1 MNQTVITLTELA
13 ERWGVAQN
21 SVRNMEQDGKLHRLK
36 YMPGCRYSMAE
47 VYQLESIGLAAKGL
61 TAWERK
67 QKDEEIASLR
77 QQVSELQGRLAKVMA
92 IAQGGAP

>member
-1 MNQTVITLTELA
+1 MQTVITLTELA
-13 ERWGVAQN
+13 ERWGVAPN
-21 SVRNMEQDGKLHRLK
+21 SVRNMEQDGKLHRLQ

-67 QKDEEIASLR
+67 QKDDEIASLR

-92 IAQGGAP
+92 IAQGGAL

>member
-1 MNQTVITLTELA
+1 MQTVIPLTELA
-13 ERWGVAQN
+13 ERWGVAPN
-21 SVRNMEQDGKLHRLK
+21 SVRNMEQDGKLHRLQ

-67 QKDEEIASLR
+67 QKDDEIASLR

>member
-1 MNQTVITLTELA
+1 MQTVITLTELA

-21 SVRNMEQDGKLHRLK
+21 SIRNMEQDGKLHRLQN
-36 YMPGCRYSMAE
+36 MPGCRYSMAE
-47 VYQLESIGLAAKGL
+47 VYQLENIGLAAKGL

-92 IAQGGAP
+92 IAQGGAL

>member
-1 MNQTVITLTELA
+1 MQTVITLTELA
-13 ERWGVAQN
+13 ERWGVAPN
-21 SVRNMEQDGKLHRLK
+21 SVRNMEAEGTLHRLPH
-36 YMPGCRYSMAE
+36 MPGCRYSMAE

-67 QKDEEIASLR
+67 QKDDEIASLR

>member
-1 MNQTVITLTELA
+1 MQTVITLTELA
-13 ERWGVAQN
+13 ERWGVAPN
-21 SVRNMEQDGKLHRLK
+21 SVRNMEQDGKLHRLQ

-67 QKDEEIASLR
+67 QLEEKLKAQDELIAR
-77 QQVSELQGRLAKVMA
+77 YERER
-92 IAQGGAP
+92 AQMRALLMGGAP

>member
-1 MNQTVITLTELA
+1 MQTVITLTELA
-13 ERWGVAQN
+13 ARWGVAPN
-21 SVRNMEQDGKLHRLK
+21 SVRNMEQDGKLHRLQ

-67 QKDEEIASLR
+67 QKDDEIASLR

>member
-1 MNQTVITLTELA
+1 MQTVITLTELA

-21 SVRNMEQDGKLHRLK
+21 SIRNMEQDGKLHRLQ

-67 QKDEEIASLR
+67 QKDDEIASLR

-92 IAQGGAP
+92 IAQGGAL

>member
-1 MNQTVITLTELA
+1 MQTVITLTELA
-13 ERWGVAQN
+13 ERWGVAPN
-21 SVRNMEQDGKLHRLK
+21 SVRNMEQDGKLHRLQ

-67 QKDEEIASLR
+67 QKDDEIASLR

>member
-1 MNQTVITLTELA
+1 MQTVITLTELA
-13 ERWGVAQN
+13 ERWGVAPN
-21 SVRNMEQDGKLHRLK
+21 SIRNMEQDGKLHRLQ

-67 QKDEEIASLR
+67 QKDDEIASLR

-92 IAQGGAP
+92 IAQGGAL

>member
-1 MNQTVITLTELA
+1 MQTVITLTDLA
-13 ERWGVAQN
+13 ERWGVAPN
-21 SVRNMEQDGKLHRLK
+21 SIRNMEQDGKLHRLQ

-67 QKDEEIASLR
+67 QKDDEIASLR
-77 QQVSELQGRLAKVMA
+77 QQVSDLQGRLAKVMA

>member
-1 MNQTVITLTELA
+1 MQTVITLTELA

-21 SVRNMEQDGKLHRLK
+21 SIRNMEAEGTLHRLPH
-36 YMPGCRYSMAE
+36 MPGCRYSMAE

-67 QKDEEIASLR
+67 QKDDEIASLR

>member
-21 SVRNMEQDGKLHRLK
+21 SVRNMEQDGKLHRLQ

-67 QKDEEIASLR
+67 QKDDEIASLR

>member
-1 MNQTVITLTELA
+1 MQTVITLTELA
-13 ERWGVAQN
+13 ARWGVAPN
-21 SVRNMEQDGKLHRLK
+21 SVRNMEQDGKLHRLQ

-67 QKDEEIASLR
+67 KKDDEIASLR

>member
-13 ERWGVAQN
+13 ERWGVAPN
-21 SVRNMEQDGKLHRLK
+21 SVRNMEAGGKLHRLQ

-67 QKDEEIASLR
+67 QKDDEIASLR
-77 QQVSELQGRLAKVMA
+77 QQVSELQRRLAKVMA
-92 IAQGGAP
+92 IAQGGAL